1 MTTMTNIFETAEFN
15 IMSSPSSIFS
25 KDDVLKLINGI
36 QLNLSECV
44 PEEPK
49 ITEVTELMFQ
59 ELNSNVKS
67 RLYQYF
73 NNSDL
78 VDYDSAEFEI
88 EYNNQLVLN
97 NVHVDLDSWADEF
110 DDIMLEEFQSTFGN
124 PIK

>member
-97 NVHVDLDSWADEF
+97 NVNVDLDSWADEF

>member
-1 MTTMTNIFETAEFN
+1 MDEIYDLYTQEIAFSR
-15 IMSSPSSIFS
+15 SSVFTRE
-25 KDDVLKLINGI
+25 DVLKLFKEFYSNIAKFK
-36 QLNLSECV
+36 L
-44 PEEPK
+44 EEPK

-97 NVHVDLDSWADEF
+97 NVHVDLDSWQDEF